1 MKIYYNPKL
10 KVLPRILR
18 QKGTL
23 LEVLFWNKLN
33 SFIAGI
39 VLIVVFV
46 LSGNVFS
53 ADNQRAEIQ
62 EPSKVAMD
70 NCPGKKE
77 NDGVRKMNFLIDFSD
92 YSGGSVYE
100 WLKSK
105 GFRFHKGAKN
115 RKLIELSAH
124 DGALVIKAKKRVR
137 GFIFNESI
145 DLKEFSTVRIEWG
158 IIQYPKD
165 ASFERK
171 INNEAL
177 MIYVFFGS
185 ERLSSGSFFIPDSP
199 YFVGLFLSK
208 DDEINKPYK
217 GKYFHKG
224 GRYVCIGSPEPQKA
238 VISEFDLVSAFQT
251 YFKDEAPVISGICL
265 AFDTSSAG
273 DGGKAAA
280 FIKRIEFLNK

>member
-1 MKIYYNPKL
+1 MKISFNQKL
-10 KVLPRILR
+10 NALSRAFRQRSTLFEILP
-18 QKGTL
+18 
-23 LEVLFWNKLN
+23 WNKWS

-39 VLIVVFV
+39 TLIAVSVF
-46 LSGNVFS
+46 SGNVFPE
-53 ADNQRAEIQ
+53 DNQLADIQ
-62 EPSKVAMD
+62 KTSKAAKD
-70 NCPGKKE
+70 NCPEKRDT
-77 NDGVRKMNFLIDFSD
+77 DGIQKMNFVIDFSD
-92 YSGGSVYE
+92 YPGGSVHE

-115 RKLIELSAH
+115 RKLIELSAP
-124 DGALVIKAKKRVR
+124 DGALVIKIQKRVR

-145 DLKEFSTVRIEWG
+145 DLKEFSKVRIEWG

-177 MIYVFFGS
+177 MVYVFFGS
-185 ERLSSGSFFIPDSP
+185 EKLSSGSFFIPDSP
-199 YFVGLFLSK
+199 YFIGLFLSK

-224 GRYVCIGSPEPQKA
+224 GRYVCLGSPEPQKT
-238 VISEFDLVSAFQT
+238 VITEFDLVRAFQT
-251 YFKDEAPVISGICL
+251 YFKDEAPIISGICL
-265 AFDTSSAG
+265 AFDTSSSG

-280 FIKRIEFLNK
+280 FIKRMEFLCK